1 VADQTPGQ
9 PAGWP
14 AQYPPMRPHPS
25 GPRYRTHTGYNPSL
39 RAATADRERTVDVL
53 KAGFAEG
60 RLTQDEYNERMGQA
74 YEART
79 YGDLTELTAD
89 LPAGP
94 MPPVMAQYP
103 VVASAK
109 PIRTN
114 AMAVASMLL
123 ALAVPVGA
131 IPAIITGHRAR
142 HEIRQTGEHGDGMAV
157 TGLVLGYLTIFV
169 GMLILVGFLIAHA
182 RAGGPAGPVHFP
194 RGDGGP
200 PNFP

>member
-1 VADQTPGQ
+1 
-9 PAGWP
+9 
-14 AQYPPMRPHPS
+14 MRPYPA

-60 RLTQDEYNERMGQA
+60 RLTQDEYNDRMGQA

-109 PIRTN
+109 PIRIN
-114 AMAVASMLL
+114 AMAVASMILG
-123 ALAVPVGA
+123 LAVPVGGLTA

-142 HEIRQTGEHGDGMAV
+142 HEIRRTGEHGDGMAV
-157 TGLVLGYLTIFV
+157 TGLVLGYLTVFV
-169 GMLILVGFLIAHA
+169 AILIALGWFVAHT

-194 RGDGGP
+194 RGGGGP